1 VGLKTLVLGP
11 AKSILAAARWQKAAL
26 TNASEPV
33 PIFTTMR
40 TELPNGLKVH
50 LGAGDINLQGW
61 VNVDARAFGHI
72 HARTASLELAEFT
85 DGAVSAIYLCHVLE
99 HLSFD
104 EVDALVRVWHRKL
117 APGGVLFVS
126 VPDFDAIVRIYQS
139 AGNDLDA
146 IKHPLMGG
154 QGYEYNFHKSVYNER
169 ALARVLEAG
178 GFRHV
183 ERWDTAREFGSDL
196 GDWSS
201 RSVAGVP
208 ISLNLKTVKDAGR
221 S

>member
-1 VGLKTLVLGP
+1 MQT
-11 AKSILAAARWQKAAL
+11 A
-26 TNASEPV
+26 
-33 PIFTTMR
+33 
-40 TELPNGLKVH
+40 LPNGLKVH

-72 HARTASLELAEFT
+72 HAHTASLELAEFS

-104 EVDALVRVWHRKL
+104 EVDALLKTWKRKL
-117 APGGVLFVS
+117 TAGGVLFIS

-139 AGNDLDA
+139 SGHDLDS

-154 QGYEYNFHKSVYNER
+154 QGYEYNFHKSVYNQG
-169 ALARVLEAG
+169 ALTRVLEGAG
-178 GFRHV
+178 FTRV
-183 ERWDTAREFGSDL
+183 EPWETTREFGRDL

-201 RSVAGVP
+201 RSISGVP
-208 ISLNLKTVKDAGR
+208 ISLNLKAVKGAGR